1 MSTRPLPAMTPADVE
16 RFWSKVDRS
25 GGPEACWPWIAGC
38 TADGY
43 GSIRL
48 RISRGRWGSYRAPRV
63 ALFIASSLADSGTFV
78 CHTCDNRRCC
88 NPTHLFSA
96 TQAEN
101 LLDMRQKGRGSPMP
115 RPIRKP
121 LGRGS
126 RLNSA
131 RVASMR
137 ERYQQGESIASLM
150 RSFGVSRNHTTR
162 VVKGGAWKSV
172 GGAVCA
178 SL

>member
-1 MSTRPLPAMTPADVE
+1 MKPLPLPALSPADVE

-25 GGPEACWPWIAGC
+25 GGPDACWPWRAGC

-43 GSIRL
+43 GSVRL

-63 ALFIASSLADSGTFV
+63 ALTITSEFVSHEAFV

-88 NPTHLFSA
+88 NPAHLFTA

-101 LLDMRQKGRGSPMP
+101 LLDMRRKGRGTPMP
-115 RPIRKP
+115 RPVRKP
-121 LGRGS
+121 LGKGS
-126 RLNSA
+126 RLDAA
-131 RVASMR
+131 RVIAMR
-137 ERYQQGESIASLM
+137 ERYLGGETIASLM

-162 VVKGGAWKSV
+162 VVKGTSWRNLGA
-172 GGAVCA
+172 AV
-178 SL
+178 